1 MNMQTQTGIPGSKKA
16 FKVFLWVLIALYTFI
31 LPDAILIYRQI
42 VSYFGNDAAGK
53 IPVVIVVTAGIAY
66 ALVVLLSHKSWRDLL
81 FLIPC
86 GVIAFLIMKLEPNPN
101 KHIHIPEYVLM
112 AWLIYAALSRDYKG
126 SGILLLVFIYA
137 SLLGVVDELEQGIN
151 PARFYGW
158 SDMLVNTSSALIGVF
173 TILGLKK
180 RAAAGWDWL
189 ARLKDFKALIGLC
202 LFGFIGAVIMC
213 GLLFQ
218 IQAGM
223 DFWVVYPRWLWIGN
237 IIFLVLTLVMSFSY
251 LASLRK
257 KHPIP
262 ADGKVDLIPPGTAAA
277 RCWIFPMLAILF
289 YMHALVMVVSIS
301 GVKFV

>member
-1 MNMQTQTGIPGSKKA
+1 MQTQTGNPVSKKA
-16 FKVFLWVLIALYTFI
+16 FTVLLWVAIALYTFI

-53 IPVVIVVTAGIAY
+53 IPVFIVVIAGIAY
-66 ALVVLLSHKSWRDLL
+66 ALAVLLSHKSWKDLL

-86 GVIAFLIMKLEPNPN
+86 GVIAFLIMILEPNPN
-101 KHIHIPEYVLM
+101 KHIHIPEYALM
-112 AWLIYAALSRDYKG
+112 AWLLFAALSRDYKG

-137 SLLGVVDELEQGIN
+137 SMLGVVDELEQGIN

-158 SDMLVNTSSALIGVF
+158 SDMLVNTSSALIGVL

-180 RAAAGWDWL
+180 RAAAGWEWL
-189 ARLKDFKALIGLC
+189 TRLKDFKALIGLC
-202 LFGFIGAVIMC
+202 LFGFAGAVIMC

-218 IQAGM
+218 VQSGM

-237 IIFLVLTLVMSFSY
+237 IIFLVLTPVMLTFHLV
-251 LASLRK
+251 SLHRH
-257 KHPIP
+257 HPIP
-262 ADGKVDLIPPGTAAA
+262 AGRKMDTIPPGMAAA

-289 YMHALVMVVSIS
+289 YMHALVLYVSIS
-301 GVKFV
+301 GVKFS